1 MWWVSGPRRKAP
13 AARGIGRAAMVKLKD
28 IMFRPASPVKENTDH
43 GVGLVLTPG
52 PDSGAAILTSS
63 F

>member
-1 MWWVSGPRRKAP
+1 
-13 AARGIGRAAMVKLKD
+13 MVKLKD

-52 PDSGAAILTSS
+52 PDSGAAILTSLLTRGY
-63 F
+63 